1 MTRLATAATQEVK
14 ALHAAFVELVTGR
27 SSDLGRCAAALAA
40 DFEMVT
46 PEGACLGREAVL
58 AALRTARA
66 GADFRITI
74 SAIRPIWDRGDSL
87 LLQYVEQQYRD
98 DRTTW
103 RRSTALFEAC
113 AAAPCG
119 VVWRYLHET
128 WMPDAGS

>member
-1 MTRLATAATQEVK
+1 MTPLATAATDEIK
-14 ALHAAFVELVTGR
+14 ALHAAFVELFAGR

-58 AALRTARA
+58 AGLRTARA
-66 GADFRITI
+66 DADFRITI
-74 SAIRPIWDRGDSL
+74 SAIRPIWDRGDSV

-98 DRTTW
+98 GRTNW
-103 RRSTALFEAC
+103 RRSTALFEAL
-113 AAAPCG
+113 AEAPCG

-128 WMPDAGS
+128 WMPNAGS